1 MKESSFMI
9 VIPMNPQDVDDPEI
23 FLKNVRN
30 AMEQVKSMSAEN
42 AEWR

>member
-23 FLKNVRN
+23 FLKNVQESEHVR
-30 AMEQVKSMSAEN
+30 VKDLL
-42 AEWR
+42 